1 MHSTFTSLQSEGF
14 CRSINFYVPI
24 CPNCPSISSK
34 TVLFIFNQHSL
45 ASIQEA
51 SNSPTTRAYLIT
63 LVTVVQLSPVWH
75 LTSRIIFNDSSNK
88 SFTTKEIRGG
98 GEYSTYLHLG
108 SSREPT
114 FILFSAGAV
123 PSIYLEEGKCQV
135 RSSKHCRD
143 DQPHHLAFGMKLTN
157 CWFVSSHRSR
167 CLLSSERVGC
177 KCNARI
183 FKYVS

>member
-1 MHSTFTSLQSEGF
+1 MHSTFTFLQSGGF

-24 CPNCPSISSK
+24 CPSISSK

-108 SSREPT
+108 SRDREPT
-114 FILFSAGAV
+114 FILFSTGV

-143 DQPHHLAFGMKLTN
+143 DQLHHLVFEMKLAN
-157 CWFVSSHRSR
+157 CWFVSNSHRSR
-167 CLLSSERVGC
+167 SYQRVLGLGC
-177 KCNARI
+177 ICNAQI
-183 FKYVS
+183 L